1 MRTVAASSLRASARE
16 SEKLHKSLTRGL
28 QALELVAESSIPLSL
43 SVLVRRLKIPK
54 STLHGLLKAMVAR
67 RYLEL
72 DRDGHYRLGVR
83 SVEIA
88 GAYLSRTT
96 PLKAAHG
103 ELLALSRELNM
114 TAHFAVL
121 DGPDVLYLAKE
132 DAPGIG
138 LRLASAVG
146 NRLPSHLTAVGKAN
160 LAYHDGKLEV
170 DLQRTGSSGKP
181 VKWEDLLSELEQVT
195 NQGYA
200 VDDGET
206 LTAVRS
212 VAAPVFDA
220 SGGCCGAIGVSYLR
234 DAGPATDQ
242 VAARVMR
249 AAATASSRL
258 GAHKLVG

>member
-1 MRTVAASSLRASARE
+1 
-16 SEKLHKSLTRGL
+16 L
-28 QALELVAESSIPLSL
+28 QALELVAETSIPLSL
-43 SVLVRRLKIPK
+43 SSLMRRLKVPK

-67 RYLEL
+67 RYLEM
-72 DRDGHYRLGVR
+72 DRDGNYRLGVR

-88 GAYLSRTT
+88 GAYLSRMT
-96 PLKAAHG
+96 PLKVVHG

-132 DAPGIG
+132 DAPAIG
-138 LRLASAVG
+138 LRRASAVG

-160 LAYHDGKLEV
+160 LAQQSGKLDL
-170 DLQRTGSSGKP
+170 DLQRAGSSGKLVGP
-181 VKWEDLLSELEQVT
+181 EQLLKELEQVS

-206 LTAVRS
+206 LTAVRC

-220 SGGCCGAIGVSYLR
+220 SGNCCGAIGVSYLR
-234 DAGPATDQ
+234 DGGPATDQ
-242 VAARVMR
+242 IAARVMR
-249 AAATASSRL
+249 AAAKASSQL
-258 GAHKLVG
+258 GAHRLAG